1 MWSSELL
8 LYSCLVW
15 LGTSQGPNVCTEQC
29 RCRVG
34 GAGQQSSEFPC
45 APWPVLMEDEEG
57 AEGSAGSHW
66 RSPPVGWGAQ
76 QCSELP
82 WSLPWALTRGT
93 THPSVLRNPPVSSLG
108 FSSSFSFQP
117 GNAWFQSDWCLLRS
131 TWAKN
136 RCLTAWPLLLPSLLQ
151 PLSPGGLC
159 PQPFGW
165 IHACEALHRG
175 GIWL

>member
-1 MWSSELL
+1 M
-8 LYSCLVW
+8 W

-66 RSPPVGWGAQ
+66 RSPPMGWGAQ
-76 QCSELP
+76 QCSEPP
-82 WSLPWALTRGT
+82 WSLLWALTRGT
-93 THPSVLRNPPVSSLG
+93 SHPSVLRNPPVSSLG

-159 PQPFGW
+159 PQPFG
-165 IHACEALHRG
+165 
-175 GIWL
+175 